1 MPERRL
7 SNGHAAF
14 STASCVV
21 AAPSALKPDPR
32 VVGVNRMLDQKENNI
47 INPAA
52 ITHLAKGEEFLHFH
66 YLRLPPHVELFH

>member
-21 AAPSALKPDPR
+21 AAPNALKPDPR
-32 VVGVNRMLDQKENNI
+32 VVGVKSNVRAEKEQ
-47 INPAA
+47 
-52 ITHLAKGEEFLHFH
+52 
-66 YLRLPPHVELFH
+66 